1 MSSAGF
7 VVDGDRWTCGGA
19 LTLENAQRFVDAAAG
34 LPLPSSGDIDL
45 AGVDDADSSALAVLL
60 AIKRRALSE
69 GRTVAFRALPA
80 SIVSLAR
87 VYGIET
93 LVDA

>member
-1 MSSAGF
+1 MIAGF
-7 VVDGDRWTCGGA
+7 IADGERWTCGGA

-34 LPLPSSGDIDL
+34 LPLPASGEIDL
-45 AGVDDADSSALAVLL
+45 AGVEDADSSALAVLL
-60 AIKRRALSE
+60 AIKRRALRE
-69 GRTVAFRALPA
+69 GRTVAFRGMPA

-87 VYGIET
+87 VYGIES

>member
-1 MSSAGF
+1 VRPAGF
-7 VVDGDRWTCGGA
+7 VADGERWTCHGA
-19 LTLENAQRFVDAAAG
+19 LTLENAQRIVDAAAG
-34 LPLPSSGDIDL
+34 LALPASGEIDL

-60 AIKRRALSE
+60 EIKRRALRE
-69 GRTVAFRALPA
+69 GRAVAFRAMPA
-80 SIVSLAR
+80 SIVALAR